1 MNLVVKFQQYF
12 FLLVAFLLGSLA
24 PLYGNVFN
32 FVLLAFM
39 MVLFG
44 INGKEMLQN
53 LRGVRW
59 YIRINVA
66 FLIYFSLHTLVVLL
80 KDEPIAPP
88 SFGTFE
94 VLLLNFILV
103 PMYVS
108 TFKNWIT
115 PELLKR
121 FLFFF
126 CLGCVLLNIYIFFS
140 LTGTQL
146 FSAPADT
153 LSWIY
158 NMRFGVNRD
167 VLGSKF
173 WLEIQA
179 MIIAI
184 ASLASYLLVISV
196 KGWKMKVFCGFMF
209 LMLVLFLSFTVT
221 KSSILGFLTGFLI
234 LNVCLFRKFSLRM
247 RYGLIAGLLVCVCG
261 FSLLTDLAMYEKRIQ
276 EIEAEIQSVRSGEY
290 RGATIVPR
298 VAFIRESFRHLDEF
312 SVWGLGVCTKHRIKA
327 WYESSDLNIANYNN
341 VNNAFLQYWITGGIF
356 GLALV
361 LFLFVAPVYRMIR
374 RKKFSSLIFT
384 MLIVFFT
391 VSNTCVT
398 LSWANSRLFMLLF
411 LAMFCFYGDLFVR
424 LEDFSE
430 DKSVFD
436 ESSI

>member
-39 MVLFG
+39 LVLLG
-44 INGKEMLQN
+44 VNRKEMLRN
-53 LRGVRW
+53 LRYVRW
-59 YIRINVA
+59 YIGINVA

-115 PELLKR
+115 PGLLKK

-126 CLGCVLLNIYIFFS
+126 CLGCTLLNIYIFFS

-173 WLEIQA
+173 WLEAQA

-184 ASLASYLLVISV
+184 
-196 KGWKMKVFCGFMF
+196 GWKMKLFCGFMF

-221 KSSILGFLTGFLI
+221 KSSILGFLAGFLI

-276 EIEAEIQSVRSGEY
+276 EIEAEIQSVRNGEY

-312 SVWGLGVCTKHRIKA
+312 SAWGLGVCTKHRIKA

-361 LFLFVAPVYRMIR
+361 LFLFVAPIYRMIR
-374 RKKFSSLIFT
+374 RKKFSSLILA

-411 LAMFCFYGDLFVR
+411 LAMFCFYGDLFAW

-430 DKSVFD
+430 DKP
-436 ESSI
+436 II

>member
-39 MVLFG
+39 LVLLG
-44 INGKEMLQN
+44 VNRKEMLRN
-53 LRGVRW
+53 LRYVRW
-59 YIRINVA
+59 YIGINVA

-115 PELLKR
+115 PGLLKK

-126 CLGCVLLNIYIFFS
+126 CLGCTLLNIYIFFS

-173 WLEIQA
+173 WLEAQA

-184 ASLASYLLVISV
+184 ASLASYLLVIGA
-196 KGWKMKVFCGFMF
+196 KGWKMK
-209 LMLVLFLSFTVT
+209 LF
-221 KSSILGFLTGFLI
+221 
-234 LNVCLFRKFSLRM
+234 
-247 RYGLIAGLLVCVCG
+247 
-261 FSLLTDLAMYEKRIQ
+261 
-276 EIEAEIQSVRSGEY
+276 
-290 RGATIVPR
+290 
-298 VAFIRESFRHLDEF
+298 
-312 SVWGLGVCTKHRIKA
+312 
-327 WYESSDLNIANYNN
+327 
-341 VNNAFLQYWITGGIF
+341 
-356 GLALV
+356 
-361 LFLFVAPVYRMIR
+361 
-374 RKKFSSLIFT
+374 
-384 MLIVFFT
+384 
-391 VSNTCVT
+391 
-398 LSWANSRLFMLLF
+398 
-411 LAMFCFYGDLFVR
+411 
-424 LEDFSE
+424 
-430 DKSVFD
+430 
-436 ESSI
+436 

>member
-1 MNLVVKFQQYF
+1 MQITH
-12 FLLVAFLLGSLA
+12 FLFKLS
-24 PLYGNVFN
+24 NVS
-32 FVLLAFM
+32 
-39 MVLFG
+39 
-44 INGKEMLQN
+44 IK
-53 LRGVRW
+53 
-59 YIRINVA
+59 
-66 FLIYFSLHTLVVLL
+66 
-80 KDEPIAPP
+80 K
-88 SFGTFE
+88 
-94 VLLLNFILV
+94 
-103 PMYVS
+103 
-108 TFKNWIT
+108 
-115 PELLKR
+115 

-126 CLGCVLLNIYIFFS
+126 CLGCTLLNIYIFFS

-173 WLEIQA
+173 WLEAQA

-184 ASLASYLLVISV
+184 ASLASYLLVIGA
-196 KGWKMKVFCGFMF
+196 KGWKMKLFCGFMF

-221 KSSILGFLTGFLI
+221 KSSILGFLAGFLI

-276 EIEAEIQSVRSGEY
+276 EIEAEIQSVRNGEY

-312 SVWGLGVCTKHRIKA
+312 SAWGLGVCTKHRIKA

-361 LFLFVAPVYRMIR
+361 LFLFVAPIYRMIR
-374 RKKFSSLIFT
+374 RKKFSSLILA

-411 LAMFCFYGDLFVR
+411 LAMFCFYGDLFAW

-430 DKSVFD
+430 DKP
-436 ESSI
+436 II

>member
-39 MVLFG
+39 LVLLG
-44 INGKEMLQN
+44 VNRKEMLRN
-53 LRGVRW
+53 LRYVRW
-59 YIRINVA
+59 YIGINVA

-115 PELLKR
+115 PGLLKK

-126 CLGCVLLNIYIFFS
+126 CLGCTLLNIYIFFS

-173 WLEIQA
+173 WLEAQA

-184 ASLASYLLVISV
+184 ASLASYLLVIGA
-196 KGWKMKVFCGFMF
+196 KGWKMKLFCGFMF

-221 KSSILGFLTGFLI
+221 KSSILGFLAGFLI

-276 EIEAEIQSVRSGEY
+276 VI
-290 RGATIVPR
+290 
-298 VAFIRESFRHLDEF
+298 L
-312 SVWGLGVCTKHRIKA
+312 
-327 WYESSDLNIANYNN
+327 
-341 VNNAFLQYWITGGIF
+341 
-356 GLALV
+356 
-361 LFLFVAPVYRMIR
+361 M
-374 RKKFSSLIFT
+374 
-384 MLIVFFT
+384 
-391 VSNTCVT
+391 
-398 LSWANSRLFMLLF
+398 
-411 LAMFCFYGDLFVR
+411 
-424 LEDFSE
+424 
-430 DKSVFD
+430 
-436 ESSI
+436 

>member
-12 FLLVAFLLGSLA
+12 FLFVAFLLGSLA

-32 FVLLAFM
+32 FILLAFIL
-39 MVLFG
+39 VLFC
-44 INGKEMLQN
+44 INRKEVVRN
-53 LRGVRW
+53 LRHERW
-59 YIRINVA
+59 YIGINVA
-66 FLIYFSLHTLVVLL
+66 FLVYFFLHTLVVLL
-80 KDEPIAPP
+80 KGEPIAPP
-88 SFGTFE
+88 SYGTFE

-108 TFKNWIT
+108 TFRDWIT
-115 PELLKR
+115 LGLLKK

-126 CLGCVLLNIYIFFS
+126 CLGCVLLNIYIFFA
-140 LTGTQL
+140 LTGTKL
-146 FSAPADT
+146 FSTPVDT

-173 WLEIQA
+173 WLEAQA

-184 ASLASYLLVISV
+184 ASLASYLLVISE
-196 KGWKMKVFCGFMF
+196 KGWKMKVICGFMF

-221 KSSILGFLTGFLI
+221 KSAILGFLAGFLI
-234 LNVCLFRKFSLRM
+234 LNVCLFRRFSLRM
-247 RYGLIAGLLVCVCG
+247 RYGLLGGLLVCICG

-276 EIEAEIQSVRSGEY
+276 EIETEIQSVRSGEY

-312 SVWGLGVCTKHRIKA
+312 SVWGLGVCTKHRIKT
-327 WYESSDLNIANYNN
+327 WYETSDLNIANYNN
-341 VNNAFLQYWITGGIF
+341 VNNAFLQYWITGGIL

-374 RKKFSSLIFT
+374 RKKFSSLILA

-398 LSWANSRLFMLLF
+398 LSWANSRLFMLFF
-411 LAMFCFYGDLFVR
+411 LVMFCFYGDLFVQ
-424 LEDFSE
+424 LEKLSE
-430 DKSVFD
+430 DKP
-436 ESSI
+436 I